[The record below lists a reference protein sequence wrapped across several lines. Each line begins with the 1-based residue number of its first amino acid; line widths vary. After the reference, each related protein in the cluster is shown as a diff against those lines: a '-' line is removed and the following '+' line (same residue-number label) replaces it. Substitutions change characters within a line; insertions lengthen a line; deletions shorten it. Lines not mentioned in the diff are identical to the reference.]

1 MTTEQGDAV
10 TLAGWLSQWTM
21 TTLLT
26 PKVTLAFL
34 AYLGYPTFYSSGSTT
49 TSPFAST
56 STSSSASTSSQ
67 RPTTSALQLTKK
79 VTPKK
84 GKQKGSLN
92 KNVFLAYVFGS
103 AGCGKSALIKNF
115 VGKSW
120 EGFEE
125 DLSNN
130 KRNSGRFDGIGK
142 RLAAK
147 SVAANSG
154 KGRLGVGTV
163 VSGGEEKYLIVSR
176 IAHSL
181 FCNYDTDIMHADSY
195 KNSERVSNP
204 KYYDR
209 RRKSLKQMS

>member
-26 PKVTLAFL
+26 PKVTLAYL
-34 AYLGYPTFYSSGSTT
+34 AYLGYPTFYSSGATT
-49 TSPFAST
+49 TYPFAST
-56 STSSSASTSSQ
+56 SNSSSASTSAQ

-84 GKQKGSLN
+84 GKGSHN

-103 AGCGKSALIKNF
+103 AGCGKSSVIKNF

-125 DLSNN
+125 DSSGN

-147 SVAANSG
+147 NAVANSG

-163 VSGGEEKYLIVSR
+163 VSGGDEKYLIVSR
-176 IAHSL
+176 FAPHHPT
-181 FCNYDTDIMHADSY
+181 DTDA
-195 KNSERVSNP
+195 EECEV
-204 KYYDR
+204 
-209 RRKSLKQMS
+209 

>member
-26 PKVTLAFL
+26 PKVTLAYL

-49 TSPFAST
+49 TYPFAST
-56 STSSSASTSSQ
+56 STSTSASASTQ

-103 AGCGKSALIKNF
+103 SGCGKSALIKNF

-125 DLSNN
+125 RNDGAG

-147 SVAANSG
+147 TVGATSG

-163 VSGGEEKYLIVSR
+163 VSGGDEKYLIVSR
-176 IAHSL
+176 IVHHFASSSL
-181 FCNYDTDIMHADSY
+181 STNDDSC
-195 KNSERVSNP
+195 KNSA
-204 KYYDR
+204 R
-209 RRKSLKQMS
+209 R